1 MALTVEVISVDR
13 VLLHMKVH
21 SDFDYFYS
29 RGLTKGQETVG
40 EYSKRARG
48 WDGLD
53 GRLWFL
59 ANSHFKQA
67 WTAWRQGRKMTPGL
81 KDRRTQDTH
90 KGRSR
95 KLSTWTTCYILQFK
109 DLTDI
114 CIQTYNSTCSSG
126 QAQRVTH
133 GPYTCQHNIH
143 VCIPCVLY
151 DTL

>member
-1 MALTVEVISVDR
+1 MALTVEAIRVDR

-67 WTAWRQGRKMTPGL
+67 GMALRQGRKMTPGL
-81 KDRRTQDTH
+81 KDRRTRDAH
-90 KGRSR
+90 KGRPHKPYAQKTR
-95 KLSTWTTCYILQFK
+95 CILQYQH
-109 DLTDI
+109 LASTR
-114 CIQTYNSTCSSG
+114 QTQQVASRSYTQTRSREVMKSESTVEASALGSNKE
-126 QAQRVTH
+126 VSF
-133 GPYTCQHNIH
+133 
-143 VCIPCVLY
+143 
-151 DTL
+151 